1 MLEVDNDILIERQ
14 ALLKINFDGVDSDE
28 KRVQS
33 EVSYLKSLS
42 KRMHASGLGAEIE
55 IYEYERERTWC
66 SSASLFTCSEYYHN
80 YQPSLARIPREYPIF
95 NTQHQRFNTGTWTH
109 EDVLKLL
116 RKGNP
121 CDAMWNG
128 SFYHSFMFDS
138 LITKVNKKNWTVS
151 VLYVLCSSVDRISL
165 WRDKKSTLEHTLT
178 FKHQQVQ

>member
-1 MLEVDNDILIERQ
+1 MLRVLVLRLRFMSMNGSVR
-14 ALLKINFDGVDSDE
+14 DGV
-28 KRVQS
+28 RVRLFFFLLAQS
-33 EVSYLKSLS
+33 TTITLHLVTSLT
-42 KRMHASGLGAEIE
+42 RNNTPTI
-55 IYEYERERTWC
+55 
-66 SSASLFTCSEYYHN
+66 
-80 YQPSLARIPREYPIF
+80 IF
-95 NTQHQRFNTGTWTH
+95 DLQHQRSNTGTWTH